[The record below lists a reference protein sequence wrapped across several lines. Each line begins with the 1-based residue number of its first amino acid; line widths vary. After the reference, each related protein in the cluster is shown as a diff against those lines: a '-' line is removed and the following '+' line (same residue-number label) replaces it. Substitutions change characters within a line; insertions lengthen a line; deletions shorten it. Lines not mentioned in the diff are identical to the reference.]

1 MTSPMILSRRIAL
14 AVSLACAAI
23 AVPQQVALAQAL
35 RTYEQVTNWAQLPA
49 GTAWQDMM
57 AVDIDAKGDIYALQR
72 TPFKVMVFD
81 SKGKFLRSWG
91 EAMMLPKVHGF
102 RIDREGN
109 AWITDRGLHQVFKF
123 TRSGRLLMELGTKG
137 VAGDN
142 DSKVALNGPADVA
155 FGPNGD
161 IFVADGEST
170 NTRIV
175 KFNKNGMFLKSWGTK
190 GSEPGQLLVP
200 HGIVMDSR
208 GRLFVAN
215 RGNKRIE
222 IFDQEGGFLGQIKTA
237 VTPYGLF
244 IGRDGII
251 YVADGTKGSESLS
264 VINTRNEKVLA
275 HIPGLNGSHMLTVD
289 RKGAIYVAE
298 VRGMALR
305 KFVRK

>member
-1 MTSPMILSRRIAL
+1 MKRAPAASQRLAL
-14 AVSLACAAI
+14 AFCLASAAFAI
-23 AVPQQVALAQAL
+23 PLDEALPQAS
-35 RTYEQVTNWAQLPA
+35 RTYEQVPNWAQLPS
-49 GTAWQDMM
+49 GTTWQDMM
-57 AVDIDAKGDIYALQR
+57 AVDIDARGDIYALQR

-81 SKGKFLRSWG
+81 SKGRFLRSWG
-91 EAMMLPKVHGF
+91 EALMLPKVHGF

-109 AWITDRGLHQVFKF
+109 AWITDRKLHQVLKF
-123 TRSGRLLMELGTKG
+123 TRDGRLLMALGTKG

-142 DSKVALNGPADVA
+142 DSKVALNDPADIA
-155 FGPNGD
+155 FGPNGE

-175 KFNKNGMFLKSWGTK
+175 KFSRDGKFLESWGTK
-190 GSEPGQLLVP
+190 GSEPGQLLIP

-222 IFDQEGGFLGQIKTA
+222 IFDQNGKLLGQIKTK
-237 VTPYGLF
+237 VTPYGLS
-244 IGRDGII
+244 ISRDGII

-264 VINTRNEKVLA
+264 VIDTRNEKILA
-275 HIPGLNGSHMLTVD
+275 HIPGLNGSHMLAVD

-298 VRGMALR
+298 VRGMSLR